1 MKKIMLLLIL
11 LAGVSG
17 IAQAES
23 KYRLTGPG
31 ATECFKYLDQPTDG
45 EVDRMFVSWAQGF
58 VTYHLLNN
66 DMPLTR
72 EEISNEFLKRN
83 LNNFCSANPTK
94 DFYEAVMDHII
105 IINTITSK

>member
-1 MKKIMLLLIL
+1 MKGLAIVLIMVFSGSV
-11 LAGVSG
+11 LAEG
-17 IAQAES
+17 Q
-23 KYRLTGPG
+23 YRLTGPG

-94 DFYEAVMDHII
+94 DFYEAVMDHIV